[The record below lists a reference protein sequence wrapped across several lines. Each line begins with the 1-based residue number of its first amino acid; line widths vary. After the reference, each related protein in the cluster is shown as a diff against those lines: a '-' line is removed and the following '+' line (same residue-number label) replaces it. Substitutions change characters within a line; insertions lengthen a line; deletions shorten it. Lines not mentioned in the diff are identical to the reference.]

1 MQKFAV
7 KNCGKILYKRPF
19 FCYNK
24 KKICATGYYAQAVR
38 TASLGLRRCGRGA
51 FFYGGIRHVET
62 ETVFRSFTGFEW
74 ALWIGSVAVTVA
86 AFLLTGNTQY
96 YYLFGSVLGATALIL
111 VSKGNVAGQI
121 LVVFFSIFYA
131 AVSYRLRYFGEMIT
145 YLGMSLPIAVVA
157 VVTWLKNPFRGNKT
171 EVTVNHISASEYVLL
186 VLGGIAVTVAFYFIL
201 RALNTANLI
210 LSTVSVFTSFL
221 AAYLTMRRSPFYAI
235 GYAMNDVVLILLW
248 VLAAMQSAEYLSM
261 VICFFVFLAN
271 DLYGFVNWL
280 KIRKR
285 QAAAQSPVSA
295 DSAEPTEPI

>member
-1 MQKFAV
+1 MSKLKQF
-7 KNCGKILYKRPF
+7 
-19 FCYNK
+19 
-24 KKICATGYYAQAVR
+24 
-38 TASLGLRRCGRGA
+38 
-51 FFYGGIRHVET
+51 
-62 ETVFRSFTGFEW
+62 FRSFTGFEW

-201 RALNTANLI
+201 RAEYRQSHPLHRFRLYQFSRR
-210 LSTVSVFTSFL
+210 LSDDAAKPLLCDRIRDERRRPDSPMGACGDAVRRISFHGDLFLCLSGKRPLRIRQL
-221 AAYLTMRRSPFYAI
+221 AEAP
-235 GYAMNDVVLILLW
+235 
-248 VLAAMQSAEYLSM
+248 
-261 VICFFVFLAN
+261 
-271 DLYGFVNWL
+271 
-280 KIRKR
+280 
-285 QAAAQSPVSA
+285 QAAGG
-295 DSAEPTEPI
+295 SAEPGFCRFRRTDRTDMIQRRDNRRKSGGCLFFHGASA